1 MAVLQEIKV
10 PLLAVND
17 TMLTVAELSFSNG
30 EKVTSG
36 NVLMV
41 FETSKTTFDVEAEA
55 AGYVQYTCE
64 AGKDYEVGVVV
75 ATIFSE
81 AGEVA
86 ALPLSTAPSRSI
98 DAPPSLPKHPSGPP
112 TYPSGP
118 PAHPPGAPAHPPG
131 PPAYDSGPPA
141 YALGALDQSPARHRQ
156 PSPAFAENLAH
167 WEGETIFSREALR
180 LLASSA
186 LDPASFTGRD
196 FVTAGDVR
204 RLLVPAKTPTPAPP
218 SSTTRLASSP
228 IPIDHNKVVVEKLA
242 SAKKREIAYLGEVQT
257 AGLTSTLNTF
267 IETDGIF
274 LLLNRS
280 FKYLKDTLLPV
291 IIYESSRLLKD
302 YPLLNA
308 YFAGDAI
315 AIYKDVNPGFAI
327 DIDKGLK
334 VLKVAGAGTRSMT
347 DIEAEILRLSGNYL
361 DEKLQLEEL
370 TDISFTITD
379 LSAEGVNFFQPLVN
393 RMNSAILGVSSVDPR
408 LQRCMLSLTFDH
420 RVTEGKAVARF
431 LQELKQRIEAYRPPP
446 GAKRPDI
453 ACFKCFKTLDE
464 DLGGTGFMHCITPEG
479 REGYICQSCL
489 KGF

>member
-17 TMLTVAELSFSNG
+17 TTLTVAELSYSNG
-30 EKVTSG
+30 EKVASG

-55 AGYVQYTCE
+55 EGYVQYTCE

-75 ATIFSE
+75 ATIFSD
-81 AGEVA
+81 AGEA
-86 ALPLSTAPSRSI
+86 AARPMNTSTSRS
-98 DAPPSLPKHPSGPP
+98 ASASPSLPK
-112 TYPSGP
+112 Y
-118 PAHPPGAPAHPPG
+118 APGASD
-131 PPAYDSGPPA
+131 Y
-141 YALGALDQSPARHRQ
+141 LPARHAE
-156 PSPAFAENLAH
+156 PSPALAENLPH

-186 LDPASFTGRD
+186 LGPAAFTGRD
-196 FVTAGDVR
+196 FVTAEDVR
-204 RLLVPAKTPTPAPP
+204 RLLVPATASAPAPA
-218 SSTTRLASSP
+218 SATHRLAPSQM
-228 IPIDHNKVVVEKLA
+228 PIDHNKVVMEKLA
-242 SAKKREIAYLGEVQT
+242 GAKKREIAYLGEVQT
-257 AGLTSTLNTF
+257 AGLTSTLNNF

-315 AIYKDVNPGFAI
+315 AIYRDVNPGFAI

-334 VLKVAGAGTRSMT
+334 VLKVAGAGSMSMT

-379 LSAEGVNFFQPLVN
+379 LSAEGVSFFQPLVN
-393 RMNSAILGVSSVDPR
+393 KMNSAILGVSAVDPR

-431 LQELKQRIEAYRPPP
+431 LQELKQRIESYRPQA

-464 DLGGTGFMHCITPEG
+464 DLGGAGFMHCITPDG
-479 REGYICQSCL
+479 KEGYICQSCL

>member
-17 TMLTVAELSFSNG
+17 TTLTVAELRYSNG
-30 EKVTSG
+30 EKVAGG

-55 AGYVQYTCE
+55 DGYVQYTCE
-64 AGKDYEVGVVV
+64 AGQDYEVGVVV
-75 ATIFSE
+75 ATIFTD
-81 AGEVA
+81 A
-86 ALPLSTAPSRSI
+86 AETATRPMSTAPSRSVG
-98 DAPPSLPKHPSGPP
+98 GPP
-112 TYPSGP
+112 V
-118 PAHPPGAPAHPPG
+118 
-131 PPAYDSGPPA
+131 
-141 YALGALDQSPARHRQ
+141 SPV
-156 PSPAFAENLAH
+156 PAENLPR
-167 WEGETIFSREALR
+167 WEGETIFSLEALR
-180 LLASSA
+180 LLASAA

-196 FVTAGDVR
+196 FVTADDVR
-204 RLLVPAKTPTPAPP
+204 RLLMPATASASAPTPASPRSAPP
-218 SSTTRLASSP
+218 P
-228 IPIDHNKVVVEKLA
+228 IPIDPNKVVLEKLA
-242 SAKKREIAYLGEVQT
+242 GAKKREIAYLGEVQT
-257 AGLTSTLNTF
+257 AGLTSTLNSF

-315 AIYKDVNPGFAI
+315 AIYKEVNPGFAI

-334 VLKVAGAGTRSMT
+334 VLKVAGAGEMSMT
-347 DIEAEILRLSGNYL
+347 GIEAEILRLSGNYL

-379 LSAEGVNFFQPLVN
+379 LSAEGVSFFQPLVN
-393 RMNSAILGVSSVDPR
+393 RMNSAILGVSAVDPR
-408 LQRCMLSLTFDH
+408 LQRCILSLTFDH
-420 RVTEGKAVARF
+420 RVTEGKVVARF
-431 LQELKQRIEAYRPPP
+431 LQELKQRIESYRPAA

-453 ACFKCFKTLDE
+453 ACFKCFRTLDE

-479 REGYICQSCL
+479 KDGYICQSCL

>member
-1 MAVLQEIKV
+1 MAVLQEISV

-17 TMLTVAELSFSNG
+17 TTLTVAELSFSNG
-30 EKVTSG
+30 EKVARG

-41 FETSKTTFDVEAEA
+41 FETSKTTFDVEVEAE
-55 AGYVQYTCE
+55 GYVQYTCE
-64 AGKDYEVGVVV
+64 VGQDYEVGVVV

-81 AGEVA
+81 AAEVSARPYA
-86 ALPLSTAPSRSI
+86 ATPHAEP
-98 DAPPSLPKHPSGPP
+98 
-112 TYPSGP
+112 P
-118 PAHPPGAPAHPPG
+118 PA
-131 PPAYDSGPPA
+131 
-141 YALGALDQSPARHRQ
+141 L
-156 PSPAFAENLAH
+156 AENLPR

-180 LLASSA
+180 LLTEAA
-186 LDPASFTGRD
+186 LDPTAFAGRD
-196 FVTAGDVR
+196 FVAAADVR
-204 RLLVPAKTPTPAPP
+204 RLLGPATAPP
-218 SSTTRLASSP
+218 SVPQSTVPRSVTP
-228 IPIDHNKVVVEKLA
+228 VTPIDHNKVVLEKLA

-257 AGLTSTLNTF
+257 AGLTSTLNSFVDTH
-267 IETDGIF
+267 GIF

-315 AIYKDVNPGFAI
+315 AIYRDVNPGFAI

-334 VLKVAGAGTRSMT
+334 VLKVAGAGNMSMT

-379 LSAEGVNFFQPLVN
+379 LSAEGVSFFQPLVN
-393 RMNSAILGVSSVDPR
+393 KMNSAILGISAVDPR

-431 LQELKQRIEAYRPPP
+431 LQELKQRIESYRPQA

-453 ACFKCFKTLDE
+453 ACFKCLKTLDE
-464 DLGGTGFMHCITPEG
+464 DLGGAGFMHCITPEG
-479 REGYICQSCL
+479 KDGYICQSCL